1 MHGFLWPFGRGPVR
15 QSDELGCCKAVLEE
29 LTPVHLLSR
38 LPTVQGQHVGV
49 LQACP
54 KLEFH
59 RNIYFIWVA
68 DFLNRFYQ
76 ILPPFFFSI
85 LRIFLGAGANN
96 KNCN

>member
-1 MHGFLWPFGRGPVR
+1 MHGFLWRFGRGPVR

-38 LPTVQGQHVGV
+38 LPTAQGQHVGV

-76 ILPPFFFSI
+76 ILPLFFFFHPEDFFGGGS
-85 LRIFLGAGANN
+85 
-96 KNCN
+96 K